1 MREYYPEHQFFKAEK
16 VIEKVLKQNNLSEV
30 LYYTKILKHWE
41 VIIGKPLA
49 KKAVPMKLKK
59 KVLTIGVIDSAYSH
73 HLRFYEPNILELIA
87 SPEICGDGAV
97 KKIVFRI
104 TRKKANSDNPPMP
117 LLLTGK
123 QNPLNKADSLRAE
136 ETSLQIKDQRLKK
149 IFSRYMAKT
158 ISK

>member
-1 MREYYPEHQFFKAEK
+1 MQEYFPEHQFFKAEK
-16 VIEKVLKQNNLSEV
+16 VIEKVLKQNNLQEV

-41 VIIGKPLA
+41 VIIGKPLS
-49 KKAVPMKLKK
+49 KKAVPMKLQK
-59 KVLTIGVIDSAYSH
+59 KVLYIGVIDSAYSH
-73 HLRFYEPNILELIA
+73 HLRFYEPNIIELIA

-97 KKIVFRI
+97 KKIVFRT
-104 TRKKANSDNPPMP
+104 TRKKVNPENLPTPVLQPDN
-117 LLLTGK
+117 
-123 QNPLNKADSLRAE
+123 QNTLSVADNLRAE

>member
-1 MREYYPEHQFFKAEK
+1 MQEYFPEHQFFKAEK
-16 VIEKVLKQNNLSEV
+16 VIEKVLKQNNLQEV

-41 VIIGKPLA
+41 VIVGKPLS
-49 KKAVPMKLKK
+49 KKAVPMKLQK
-59 KVLTIGVIDSAYSH
+59 KVLYIGVIDSAYSH
-73 HLRFYEPNILELIA
+73 HLRFYEPNIIELIA

-104 TRKKANSDNPPMP
+104 RRKKAKTENLPMP
-117 LLLTGK
+117 LLEPNN
-123 QNPLNKADSLRAE
+123 QNTLSEADNMRAE

>member
-1 MREYYPEHQFFKAEK
+1 MQEYYPEHRFFKAEK
-16 VIEKVLKQNNLSEV
+16 VIEKVLKQNNLQEV

-41 VIIGKPLA
+41 LIIGKPLS
-49 KKAVPMKLKK
+49 KKAVPLKLQK
-59 KVLTIGVIDSAYSH
+59 KVLFIGVVDSAYSH

-97 KKIVFRI
+97 KKIVFRT
-104 TRKKANSDNPPMP
+104 TRKRTAQNNPSAPH
-117 LLLTGK
+117 LKTGA
-123 QNPLNKADSLRAE
+123 QNTLSKADSVRAE
-136 ETSLQIKDQRLKK
+136 KTSLQIKDQRLKK